1 MTHYI
6 VDLST
11 EHKFELFSK
20 TANTSTLFLC
30 FQMKQTFER
39 HFHFCLFHLV
49 QVVWIHPQMGLVH
62 TLCKSPGK
70 GKPQIQRYSLIIWT
84 YDDDGPRSLGTW
96 VWILWLCHR
105 MIRGHWLDFSGSQL
119 FICYLDE
126 MTLWPMSPLD
136 DDDDYF
142 LEHPWLGKVSL
153 HRCHNYDQFIW
164 FQKGPELS
172 HSPLSLALSCKTKIN
187 LYFVTVSPGQELVSQ
202 SAESL
207 LFLKCV

>member
-70 GKPQIQRYSLIIWT
+70 GKPQNSEILIDHLNIWWWWAQEFGNLGLDPVIVPQNDLRPLVRFLWESALYLLLRWDDLMTHESIRWWWWLFFRTSLI
-84 YDDDGPRSLGTW
+84 R
-96 VWILWLCHR
+96 
-105 MIRGHWLDFSGSQL
+105 
-119 FICYLDE
+119 
-126 MTLWPMSPLD
+126 
-136 DDDDYF
+136 
-142 LEHPWLGKVSL
+142 
-153 HRCHNYDQFIW
+153 
-164 FQKGPELS
+164 
-172 HSPLSLALSCKTKIN
+172 
-187 LYFVTVSPGQELVSQ
+187 
-202 SAESL
+202 
-207 LFLKCV
+207 